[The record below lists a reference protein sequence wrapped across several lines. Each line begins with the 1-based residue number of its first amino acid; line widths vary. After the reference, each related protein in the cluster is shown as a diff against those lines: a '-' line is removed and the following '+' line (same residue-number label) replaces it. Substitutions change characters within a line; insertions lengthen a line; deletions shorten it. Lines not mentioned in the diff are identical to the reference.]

1 MSTAA
6 TAGPPAAGAG
16 ADQPLKPR
24 IIQADHRRYSLKL
37 EPVFWAALEEQAQL
51 QGRRLNHLVAEIAR
65 EAGPDANLAS
75 QLRMFCL
82 TAYQGLQAEREATRQ
97 RLDLAG
103 LLDSS
108 PIPALLIAPNMMIR
122 RENAAFSQRF
132 GGEGRRFVGRPVQRF
147 FRLQTAMPLV
157 EAWARFARGEVFA
170 VRGRLIHAVP
180 GRVTTAEMRL
190 FPVPGRGA
198 GRFYCVLWI
207 ALGLPAAP
215 RPAG

>member
-1 MSTAA
+1 MA
-6 TAGPPAAGAG
+6 TAVSADKPAAG
-16 ADQPLKPR
+16 DPPLKPR

-37 EPVFWAALEEQAQL
+37 EPVFWAALEELAEL

-75 QLRMFCL
+75 RLRMFCL
-82 TAYQGLQAEREATRQ
+82 TAYQGQQAEREAVRQ
-97 RLDLAG
+97 RLDLGG

-108 PIPALLIAPNMMIR
+108 PIPALLIAPNMLIR
-122 RENAAFSQRF
+122 RENAAFAQRF
-132 GGEGRRFVGRPVQRF
+132 GGEGRRFVGRPLQRL
-147 FRLQTAMPLV
+147 FRLQTAVPLV
-157 EAWARFARGEVFA
+157 EAWARFARGEVFP

-198 GRFYCVLWI
+198 GRFYCIVWI

-215 RPAG
+215 RAP